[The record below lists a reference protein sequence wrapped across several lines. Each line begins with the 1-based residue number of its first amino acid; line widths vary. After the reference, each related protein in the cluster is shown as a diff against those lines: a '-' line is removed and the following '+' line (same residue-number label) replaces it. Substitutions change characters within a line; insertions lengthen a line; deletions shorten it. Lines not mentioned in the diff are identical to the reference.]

1 MPALLK
7 IKRTIENDVFRI
19 NFSLD
24 LLTLSEADKELIRK
38 FGEPSLNIG
47 GVYLEDTENEYTLP
61 DKYLRVRTDLPYTQE
76 FDAKS
81 NELGFVSS
89 KAQAMAFEESFVVKF
104 EDAFTALRSNTDTFT
119 GERIVNI

>member
-7 IKRTIENDVFRI
+7 IKRTIENDIFKF

-24 LLTLSEADKELIRK
+24 IPSLAEADKELIRK
-38 FGEPSLNIG
+38 FGEPSINIG
-47 GVYLEDTENEYTLP
+47 GTYLEDTENEYTLP
-61 DKYLRVRTDLPYTQE
+61 DKYIRIRTDLPYTQE

-81 NELGFVSS
+81 NEIGFVSS
-89 KAQAMAFEESFVVKF
+89 KAQAMAFEESFVIKF

>member
-7 IKRTIENDVFRI
+7 IKRTIENDIFKI

-24 LLTLSEADKELIRK
+24 IPSLAEADKELIRK
-38 FGEPSLNIG
+38 FGEPSINIG
-47 GVYLEDTENEYTLP
+47 GVYLADTENEYTLP
-61 DKYLRVRTDLPYTQE
+61 DKYIRIRTDLPYTQE

-89 KAQAMAFEESFVVKF
+89 KAQAMAFEESFVIKF
-104 EDAFTALRSNTDTFT
+104 EDAFTTLRSNTDTFT

>member
-38 FGEPSLNIG
+38 FGEPSINIG

-81 NELGFVSS
+81 NEIGFVSS
-89 KAQAMAFEESFVVKF
+89 RAQVMAFEEAFVVKF
-104 EDAFTALRSNTDTFT
+104 EDAFAALRSNTDTFT